1 MDQQNTPIAFE
12 IQIKDNSS
20 ASKEPSIKAKLEKPS
35 DVAAPTLE
43 EIQQKLKNAEKLRQE
58 GLNKKKE
65 TPILTEIKI
74 TQGLERKAK
83 LDKE

>member
-43 EIQQKLKNAEKLRQE
+43 EIQ
-58 GLNKKKE
+58 
-65 TPILTEIKI
+65 
-74 TQGLERKAK
+74 
-83 LDKE
+83 